1 MGKPFIDVTARAI
14 ERDTYRPMFHLT
26 EVDRRKDRK
35 VVLRPNDGPGDMAV
49 RRALARERL
58 AKLEAKR
65 ERLALPKSRTQ
76 ITEERNERV
85 RQVILQTLI
94 EHGGSLLL
102 GRIWEIND
110 LPVDAVE
117 KQVLGMDANGLVEK
131 SRSAKDGGGY
141 NGLVTITDAGRDYL
155 EEVAP

>member
-1 MGKPFIDVTARAI
+1 MTIVIDVTARAV
-14 ERDTYRPMFHLT
+14 ERDTYRPMFRMT
-26 EVDRRKDRK
+26 DVDRRRDRK
-35 VVLRPNDGPGDMAV
+35 VVVRPNDGPGDMAV

-76 ITEERNERV
+76 VLEERNEGI
-85 RQVILQTLI
+85 RQMILRTLV
-94 EHGGSLLL
+94 ESGGSQFL
-102 GRIWEIND
+102 GRLWEITD

-131 SRSAKDGGGY
+131 SRASKDGGGY